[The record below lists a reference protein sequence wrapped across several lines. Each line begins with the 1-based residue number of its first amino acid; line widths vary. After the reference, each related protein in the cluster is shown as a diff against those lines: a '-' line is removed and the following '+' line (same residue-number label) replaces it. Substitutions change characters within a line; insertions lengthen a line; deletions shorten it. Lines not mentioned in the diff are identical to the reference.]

1 MVHPWEIPTAYPD
14 IRSRMG
20 YLPEPSIKNYKM
32 WLDWQAHQLDTGSW
46 WAELTVIPNVEDPRK
61 LAWKICASFLI
72 LAVRCEALPGQD
84 YTAPP
89 APKCLTRGRF
99 LPDDP
104 SYQDV

>member
-1 MVHPWEIPTAYPD
+1 MPTVYPGIG
-14 IRSRMG
+14 IRIIC
-20 YLPEPSIKNYKM
+20 LPEPSIKNYET
-32 WLDWQAHQLDTGSW
+32 WLDWQAHRLDTPHRW
-46 WAELTVIPNVEDPRK
+46 EVLTAIPDVEDLKR

-72 LAVRCEALPGQD
+72 LAVQCEALLNQD

-104 SYQDV
+104 FYQDI